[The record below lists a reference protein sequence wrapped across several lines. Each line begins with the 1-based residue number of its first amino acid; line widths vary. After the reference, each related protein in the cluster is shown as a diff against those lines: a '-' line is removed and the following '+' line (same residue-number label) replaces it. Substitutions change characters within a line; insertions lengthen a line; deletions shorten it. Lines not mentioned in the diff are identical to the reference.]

1 MGRGGGG
8 ARINPVASKG
18 PPPPPPRSIPVPKP
32 RCCVV
37 GGEWGAGG
45 GLGGAAAVRRGRA
58 VAAEIRRD
66 AAVLGRGGWNL
77 ERGGCGLEMGGV
89 GGGGRQKGGGPLRG
103 ATPKPV
109 GILGLFVSPCAAL
122 SSLPR
127 STPGGWGGGSL
138 EPPREVAVRSGAS
151 PHPGEEGGPCSHG
164 SIPVDMGDMGWSLGG
179 L

>member
-1 MGRGGGG
+1 M
-8 ARINPVASKG
+8 
-18 PPPPPPRSIPVPKP
+18 PKP

-58 VAAEIRRD
+58 VAAEIRRTQRCPGGGAGIWNGGD
-66 AAVLGRGGWNL
+66 AGWKWG
-77 ERGGCGLEMGGV
+77 EV

-164 SIPVDMGDMGWSLGG
+164 SIPVDMGDMGWSLWG

>member
-1 MGRGGGG
+1 MRLRCGAAGRWQQRSAETQRCSGGG
-8 ARINPVASKG
+8 AGIWN
-18 PPPPPPRSIPVPKP
+18 
-32 RCCVV
+32 
-37 GGEWGAGG
+37 GGDAGWKWG
-45 GLGGAAAVRRGRA
+45 
-58 VAAEIRRD
+58 E
-66 AAVLGRGGWNL
+66 
-77 ERGGCGLEMGGV
+77 V

-164 SIPVDMGDMGWSLGG
+164 SIPVDMGDMGWSLWG